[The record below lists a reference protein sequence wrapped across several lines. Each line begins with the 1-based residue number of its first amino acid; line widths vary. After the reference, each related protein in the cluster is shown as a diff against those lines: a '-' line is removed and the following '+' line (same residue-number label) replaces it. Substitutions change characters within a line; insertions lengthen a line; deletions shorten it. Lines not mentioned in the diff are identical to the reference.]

1 MKIIRKKAIKI
12 YFLSALCFCL
22 HVCKGITC
30 VLGAQ
35 RGQKRITGNEVIDG
49 YESSFRFWEAIL
61 HFLPH
66 EKMFLTN
73 EPSLQSPHYC
83 GFYTVLIYKV
93 HVKQINLVFFENLR
107 IDNLK
112 LKGDI
117 IGVSHMN
124 YLGEY

>member
-1 MKIIRKKAIKI
+1 M
-12 YFLSALCFCL
+12 
-22 HVCKGITC
+22 
-30 VLGAQ
+30 LGAQ
-35 RGQKRITGNEVIDG
+35 RGEKRITGSEVIDG

-66 EKMFLTN
+66 QKVFLTN
-73 EPSLQSPHYC
+73 EPSLQSPHHC

-93 HVKQINLVFFENLR
+93 HVKKKSTCFFFENLR

-124 YLGEY
+124 YLGEF